1 MKARKYEC
9 EQVPDI
15 DRELFIKMK
24 TDSITKNESI
34 FFEKMEYKELYE
46 YPISLFDVILSEN
59 DNEQG
64 LYFVKCYCC
73 EYLIGI
79 NNSTVMFEL
88 SCIPD
93 SLSEALDTDLFPLLN
108 KHITLLEW
116 FRQRDYK
123 GLNYNYEWEE

>member
-9 EQVPDI
+9 EQVPEI

-123 GLNYNYEWEE
+123 GLNYNYEWM

>member
-123 GLNYNYEWEE
+123 GLNYNYKWM

>member
-9 EQVPDI
+9 EQVPEI

-123 GLNYNYEWEE
+123 GVNYNYKWM

>member
-1 MKARKYEC
+1 
-9 EQVPDI
+9 
-15 DRELFIKMK
+15 
-24 TDSITKNESI
+24 
-34 FFEKMEYKELYE
+34 MEYKELYE

>member
-24 TDSITKNESI
+24 TDSITKNERI

>member
-9 EQVPDI
+9 EQVPEI

-34 FFEKMEYKELYE
+34 FFKKMEYKELYE
-46 YPISLFDVILSEN
+46 YPKTISDMILYNGDNSEGIYITKLN
-59 DNEQG
+59 CSNYE
-64 LYFVKCYCC
+64 
-73 EYLIGI
+73 IGI
-79 NNSTVMFEL
+79 VTEL
-88 SCIPD
+88 VTGCIKNTPA

-123 GLNYNYEWEE
+123 GLNYNYKWI

>member
-9 EQVPDI
+9 EQVPEI

>member
-9 EQVPDI
+9 EQVAEI

-24 TDSITKNESI
+24 TDSITMNESI

-123 GLNYNYEWEE
+123 GVNYNYEWM

>member
-24 TDSITKNESI
+24 TDSITKNERI

-123 GLNYNYEWEE
+123 GLNYNYKWM

>member
-9 EQVPDI
+9 EQVPEI

-123 GLNYNYEWEE
+123 GLNYNYKWM